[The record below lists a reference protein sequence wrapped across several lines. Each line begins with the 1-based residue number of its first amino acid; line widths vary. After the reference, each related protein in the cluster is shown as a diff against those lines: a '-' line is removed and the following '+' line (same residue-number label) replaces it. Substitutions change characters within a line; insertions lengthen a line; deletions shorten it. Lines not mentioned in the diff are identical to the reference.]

1 MSNVVK
7 LDKPEQLIL
16 PPTITGRSEI
26 SRLLLE
32 IEAVDYDFEAQTI
45 RTPDAPLVV
54 PPISRRLQQLAEIN
68 TVAIEDMK
76 ERKHLIDQLRSA
88 KDKAPVLHIAFALE
102 PEPAILSQLVAWIRQ
117 NLHPVALVTVGIQ
130 PGLVGGCVIRTPD
143 HIYDFS
149 FRNHLRS
156 AQPMLTER
164 LRAL

>member
-16 PPTITGRSEI
+16 PPSITGRSEI
-26 SRLLLE
+26 SRILLE

-54 PPISRRLQQLAEIN
+54 PPTSRRLQQLAEIN
-68 TVAIEDMK
+68 TVTIEDVK
-76 ERKHLIDQLRSA
+76 QRKHLIDQLRSA
-88 KDKAPVLHIAFALE
+88 KDKAPTLHIAFASE

-156 AQPMLTER
+156 AQPMLVER